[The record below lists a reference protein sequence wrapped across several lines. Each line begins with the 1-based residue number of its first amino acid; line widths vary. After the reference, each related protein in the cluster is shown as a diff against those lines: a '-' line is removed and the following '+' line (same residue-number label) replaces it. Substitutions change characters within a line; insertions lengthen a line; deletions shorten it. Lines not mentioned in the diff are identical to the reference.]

1 MTKKYVKMSISTF
14 DKKFSN
20 KRAVN
25 RGGTMGWVPYIYL
38 ILAFYGTICLI
49 DSTYFY
55 GLTKSV
61 YIIKGSDLSV
71 Y

>member
-1 MTKKYVKMSISTF
+1 
-14 DKKFSN
+14 
-20 KRAVN
+20 
-25 RGGTMGWVPYIYL
+25 MGSVPYIYL

-55 GLTKSV
+55 GSTKSV
-61 YIIKGSDLSV
+61 HIIKGSDLGV